1 MGSRV
6 DSALSKVLLD
16 TGSVDARAL
25 EEAAQQQGLHGGA
38 LDTLLLE
45 LGAVDERRLAEL
57 IAEANRTPA
66 VSLER
71 LLRPDAD
78 AVHKLPERMA
88 RAMRLCPLFVD
99 ERGVHVAAASPV
111 DHGLIDEVAALV
123 GQGIVV
129 HAVPELRLHQAL
141 AAAYGGELDE
151 RFAALVAD
159 VAAPTP
165 DPSAAVGDDVSAAA
179 SWDLVE
185 ALAHLAAADTR
196 DAIARVAC
204 AYARKFLPFAAVVG
218 LRGSQVVGWHRSGPA
233 EGVQFANRP
242 FAIPEDSVL
251 FHALQNAGPSVG
263 KPALAP
269 GNAAFFG
276 WLGRRRP
283 RSVLVVPVTIGDRVV
298 AALIGDGGIR
308 ARDYAQLADLVAFS
322 ARLAPAFERVIRH
335 HKTTLPPR
343 EAAPALAPPPPPPP
357 LPPPAP
363 SFYEETTAR
372 MPVIARTLDETT
384 GEGEA
389 AAAAPAEAT
398 VPVPARA
405 PEAPLPG
412 GTTVT
417 PNSSPKTGG
426 GPEAHRGGSPD
437 FGGAV
442 EQRQLHAQ
450 GASAASAPRPI
461 TMTALPAVQLPP
473 SPAERAAD
481 GTSPFAR
488 NYVAQRT
495 SPPEPVAEPIAPM
508 VLDSLN
514 SPAIEAMLPAA
525 ARAAA
530 AAAVAASFSELTD
543 NRAADA
549 WRGALQETVARGHQ
563 GGSGARDQQ
572 TRLFHDEEGWEE
584 IRYDAPATPAASR
597 APPIAAPGTQHLVA
611 ETLERLS
618 PGPEEE
624 QVEVIEAEPPSP
636 VELLVDTLEALDQP
650 TVEYAQRQLVRL
662 GQDAIPALAQR
673 FPGRLRVDPFDPG
686 EYVRRGDELG
696 PLIGVLEQLGAAG
709 LEAAT
714 PHLDSRYPAHRF
726 AAVLLFAQNPDVRG
740 IDLLRAR
747 LHDTEPRIRAL
758 ATEALVPFI
767 AHPRFDAVLTHLRER
782 LHSSL
787 LDARRRAVQ
796 LLGAFRDVGAVPLL
810 IAALE
815 SRDKA
820 ELAEDLRLA
829 LRAITLK
836 DFGVR
841 ARGWERWWA
850 KARKKS
856 RVDWLLEGL
865 DHDDRELRTIAS
877 LELTALVGDDFGYR
891 PDADKRARQR
901 ASAAFSRWWLDE
913 QRRYGGG
920 PVTSSPTASTGSRNS
935 PD

>member
-159 VAAPTP
+159 VTAPTP
-165 DPSAAVGDDVSAAA
+165 DPTAAVGDDVSAAA

-389 AAAAPAEAT
+389 AVAAPAEVT
-398 VPVPARA
+398 VPVPA
-405 PEAPLPG
+405 PPP
-412 GTTVT
+412 
-417 PNSSPKTGG
+417 PSM
-426 GPEAHRGGSPD
+426 
-437 FGGAV
+437 
-442 EQRQLHAQ
+442 
-450 GASAASAPRPI
+450 APRPI
-461 TMTALPAVQLPP
+461 TMTAMPAVQLPP